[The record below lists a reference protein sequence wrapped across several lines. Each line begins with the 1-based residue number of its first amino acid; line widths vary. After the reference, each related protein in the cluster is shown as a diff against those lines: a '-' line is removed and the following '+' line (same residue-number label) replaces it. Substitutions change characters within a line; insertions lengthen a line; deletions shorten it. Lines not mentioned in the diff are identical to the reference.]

1 MRIEYGF
8 ALQNVE
14 VPAFCVETTEGPHK
28 LFQLTTLVLNV
39 LDVKSKVDVIF
50 HSPNQADLS
59 KKIKAYRQILSSS
72 PHAPDLE
79 FTEGE
84 TGSLGSSYY
93 CWISIRASGAHAGDS
108 G

>member
-1 MRIEYGF
+1 MRVEYCF

-14 VPAFCVETTEGPHK
+14 VPCFCVETTEGPNK

-39 LDVKSKVDVIF
+39 LDEKDRVDVIF

-59 KKIKAYRQILSSS
+59 KKIKAYTQILASS
-72 PHAPDLE
+72 PHARKFAFE
-79 FTEGE
+79 EGE
-84 TGSLGSSYY
+84 SGSLGSSYY
-93 CWISIRASGAHAGDS
+93 CWLSIRASGASAG

>member
-1 MRIEYGF
+1 MRVEYSF

-14 VPAFCVETTEGPHK
+14 VPCFCVETTEGPHK

-39 LDVKSKVDVIF
+39 LDEKDRVDVIF

-59 KKIKAYRQILSSS
+59 KKIKAYTQILASS
-72 PHAPDLE
+72 PHARKFE
-79 FTEGE
+79 FEEGE
-84 TGSLGSSYY
+84 SGSLGSSYY
-93 CWISIRASGAHAGDS
+93 CWLSIRASGARAG